1 MNKKEKEFNNAKI
14 EISAESF
21 SRNPETVEEMLNAYG
36 TYNIQPTANTD
47 NDFPAIA
54 QGATPEMKKRSH
66 KFFRGSGDTNVASDS
81 SESDC
86 F

>member
-36 TYNIQPTANTD
+36 TYNIQPTAVNE

-54 QGATPEMKKRSH
+54 QGENKRMKERTH
-66 KFFRGSGDTNVASDS
+66 EFFRGESDENPASDTTKKQA
-81 SESDC
+81 